1 MAMRPPMPSMRL
13 SRRSKILLGVIGTI
27 VVLLVL
33 ASSLSGYYLDYQWFG
48 EVGQRGVFTSI
59 LVTRLVLFAVFGVI
73 MAVVIGVNLVIAY
86 RLRPPFRPMSPE
98 QQNLERYRNRI
109 EPRRGLLLGL
119 LLALFGIVTGLS
131 MQGGWQLW
139 TLWMNGVSFGQKDPQ
154 FNLDVSFYA
163 FDYPV
168 YRAMLGFAFTA
179 IVFAFLLSLIV
190 HYVFGAVRLQTP
202 GPKMTLAARRH
213 LTVLVFVFV
222 ALKAVA
228 YWLDRYSLVFSTRG
242 QGFSGASYTD
252 INAALPAKT
261 ILFYVAIV
269 IALAVLASMWLRS
282 VLIPTTAFVVLL
294 VLSVL
299 ANGIYPA
306 VVQQF
311 RVKPNA
317 NVLER
322 QYIANNIAA
331 TRQAYDVVTRSDA
344 GGEKDA
350 AGTVDYASYQA
361 TSNPDVADLVDTN
374 PTVANIR
381 VLDPNVLS
389 DTFTVQQNLRP
400 FYGFPTKLD
409 IDRYTTDDETRD
421 YIVSVRELK
430 GANLTGDQANWI
442 NQYTRYTHG
451 YGFVA
456 AAANSDVTNSR
467 IYDEGDIP
475 TKGFLSGADGDGYQ
489 PRVYYGEDMPE
500 YSVVGA
506 TGRNA
511 EYDAI
516 DDNNTYDGKGG
527 VGLGSLVNRV
537 AFAANYRQLSFL
549 LNDVAT
555 APGAKV
561 IFDRDPRQR
570 VEKVAPWLK
579 VDGDPYPA
587 VVGGRTV
594 WFVDGYT
601 TMNNYPYSQSNSLSD
616 LTSDTLTALNRSA
629 VLPDDDI
636 NYIRNSVKATVD
648 AYDGT
653 VTLYQWDTEDPLL
666 KTWMKAFPGLIHPK
680 SELEDQTDLVSH
692 VRYPEDLF
700 NVQRSILQRY
710 HVDDPVA
717 FYNASSQWTIPA
729 DATQGQAAN
738 PNQPPYY
745 VQASPPTDVADGSD
759 ASADASTSTFQLTSP
774 MKVQNRTNLAAFI
787 SVDSTP
793 GDDYGKMT
801 ILQVPTSSVVKG
813 PEQVFND
820 LTSQANI
827 RSDLTL
833 LRSAESRVTYGNLLT
848 LPIGDSFL
856 NVIPVYVQSTAAT
869 GFPILQRVMVSYGE
883 KQGYASTLA
892 GALANLAPGQ
902 VTGQSVG
909 NGATS
914 SPSAS
919 NSSSPPGSTSPPGSS
934 SPTTGAT
941 GPVDQQL
948 AALGQQIASLAVQL
962 NAANK
967 AGDYTKAGQ
976 LQAQLAAL
984 ADQYGKLQASA
995 SSSPTA
1001 PATSASPTPS
1011 TSTSGG

>member
-1 MAMRPPMPSMRL
+1 MATRPPMPSMRL
-13 SRRSKILLGVIGTI
+13 TRRSKIALGAVGVV
-27 VVLLVL
+27 VVLVVL

-48 EVGQRGVFTSI
+48 EVGQRGVFTSV

-73 MAVVIGVNLVIAY
+73 MALVIGINLVVAY

-109 EPRRGLLLGL
+109 EPRRGLLLGVV
-119 LLALFGIVTGLS
+119 LAVFGIVAGLS
-131 MQGGWQLW
+131 MQGGWQQWLLW
-139 TLWMNGVSFGQKDPQ
+139 SNSTSFGQKDPQ
-154 FNLDVSFYA
+154 FGLDVSFYT

-168 YRAMLGFAFTA
+168 YRMVLGFAFTA
-179 IVFAFLLSLIV
+179 VVFAFLLALVV

-213 LTVLVFVFV
+213 LTVLVFLFV

-228 YWLDRYSLVFSTRG
+228 YWLDRYDLVFSSRG
-242 QGFSGASYTD
+242 QGFDGASYTD

-282 VLIPTTAFVVLL
+282 VLVPTTAFVVLL

-299 ANGIYPA
+299 ANGVYPA

-322 QYIANNIAA
+322 DYIERNIEA
-331 TRQAYDVVTRSDA
+331 TRAAYGIVTRSDQN
-344 GGEKDA
+344 GERD
-350 AGTVDYASYQA
+350 GSGSVDYVNYQA
-361 TSNPDVADLVDTN
+361 TANPDVSDLDPAD

-400 FYGFPTKLD
+400 FYGFPDKLD
-409 IDRYTTDDETRD
+409 IDRYATDDETRD

-430 GANLTGDQANWI
+430 AGNLTGDQTNWI

-456 AAANSDVTNSR
+456 AAANTDVTNSR
-467 IYDEGDIP
+467 SYDEGDIP
-475 TKGFLSGADGDGYQ
+475 TTGFLSGDNGDGYQ
-489 PRVYYGEDMPE
+489 PRVYYGEDMPD

-506 TGRNA
+506 TGRDA

-516 DDNNTYDGKGG
+516 DDNVTYDGRGG
-527 VGLGSLVNRV
+527 VGLGSLANRL
-537 AFAANYRQLSFL
+537 AFAVNYKQLSFL

-561 IFDRDPRQR
+561 IFDRDPRER
-570 VEKVAPWLK
+570 VQKVAPFLK

-587 VVGGRTV
+587 VVNGRTV

-601 TMNNYPYSQSNSLSD
+601 TTNSYPYSQSNSLSD
-616 LTSDTLTALNRSA
+616 LTSDTLTAQNRSA
-629 VLPDDDI
+629 LLPDDDI

-653 VTLYQWDTEDPLL
+653 VTLYQWDEQDPIL
-666 KTWMKAFPGLIHPK
+666 KTWMKAFPGLVKPK
-680 SELEDQTDLVSH
+680 ADLEKDTQLEAH

-710 HVDDPVA
+710 HVDDPVQ

-729 DATQGQAAN
+729 DATVGAAQN

-745 VQASPPTDVADGSD
+745 VQASPPTTVTGD
-759 ASADASTSTFQLTSP
+759 AQTSASTFQLTSP
-774 MKVQNRTNLAAFI
+774 MKVQNRTNLAAFL

-793 GDDYGKMT
+793 GEDYGRMT
-801 ILQVPTSSVVKG
+801 VLQVPTSSVVKG

-820 LTSQANI
+820 LTSQATI

-848 LPIGDSFL
+848 LPVGNSFL
-856 NVIPVYVQSTAAT
+856 NVIPVYVQSTAST

-883 KQGYASTLA
+883 RQGYASTLA

-902 VTGQSVG
+902 SVGQSID
-909 NGATS
+909 NGSSSTPSTGTTPPPSGTS
-914 SPSAS
+914 SPTAA
-919 NSSSPPGSTSPPGSS
+919 PTGS
-934 SPTTGAT
+934 
-941 GPVDQQL
+941 VEQQL
-948 AALGQQIASLAVQL
+948 IALGSQIAGVIQQL
-962 NAANK
+962 DAANK
-967 AGDYTKAGQ
+967 AGDYAQAGQ
-976 LQAQLAAL
+976 LQAQLSDL
-984 ADQYGKLQASA
+984 ASQYGSLQAQASGGATPSAGSSPSASA
-995 SSSPTA
+995 SPSGSA
-1001 PATSASPTPS
+1001 SASPS
-1011 TSTSGG
+1011 GSGG